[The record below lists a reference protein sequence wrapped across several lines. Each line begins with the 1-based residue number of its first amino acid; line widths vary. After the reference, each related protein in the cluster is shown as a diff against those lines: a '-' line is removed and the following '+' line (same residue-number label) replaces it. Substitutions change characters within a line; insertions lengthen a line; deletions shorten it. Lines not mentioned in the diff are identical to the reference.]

1 MGRYITAT
9 GTAGSVIRSIN
20 SSSITTYT
28 AVVNDRILVNTTTA
42 AVTITLPSS
51 VVDGDTVQIIDV
63 GGVAGTNNITVLRNG
78 FLINGLTNDLL
89 IDLSGSIS
97 TLISRSSPPLTAAE
111 ATPSTSFAIFCNFL
125 EISLV
130 RSKVVPGG
138 VWMMA

>member
-42 AVTITLPSS
+42 GVTITLPSS
-51 VVDGDTVQIIDV
+51 VVDGDTIQIIDV

-97 TLISRSSPPLTAAE
+97 TLLYTGSAYGWIPAS
-111 ATPSTSFAIFCNFL
+111 
-125 EISLV
+125 V
-130 RSKVVPGG
+130 
-138 VWMMA
+138 

>member
-42 AVTITLPSS
+42 AVTITLPNS

-97 TLISRSSPPLTAAE
+97 TLIYTGSAYGWIPAS
-111 ATPSTSFAIFCNFL
+111 
-125 EISLV
+125 V
-130 RSKVVPGG
+130 
-138 VWMMA
+138 